1 MTYEKSNLNIASDL
15 EVKEIRKDE
24 HNIDLIISM
33 EQRCVNLYFE
43 NLPAYIKSRM
53 QFPAVK
59 SILVR
64 FCIKEDNNICT
75 MHFLSDSGIYSS
87 MANFEIDYSE
97 IYIEIKDKEFCVD
110 IKIIKKKSCF

>member
-1 MTYEKSNLNIASDL
+1 MTYEKSNLNITSDF

-24 HNIDLIISM
+24 VNIDLIIPM
-33 EQRCVNLYFE
+33 EQRCVNLYFGD
-43 NLPAYIKSRM
+43 LPIYIKSRI
-53 QFPAVK
+53 QFPSVK

-64 FCIKEDNNICT
+64 FCSNEDNNICT

-87 MANFEIDYSE
+87 MANFEMDYSE
-97 IYIEIKDKEFCVD
+97 IYIEIKDEEFCVD